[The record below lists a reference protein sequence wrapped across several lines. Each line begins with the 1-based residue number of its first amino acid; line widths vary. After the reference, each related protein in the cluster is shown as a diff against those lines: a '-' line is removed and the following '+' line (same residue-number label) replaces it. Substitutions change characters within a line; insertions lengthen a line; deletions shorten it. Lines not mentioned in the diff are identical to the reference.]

1 MALDY
6 LSELSL
12 KQFITFALAEDVA
25 DGDVTSLACIPSDA
39 ENTATLVMK
48 ADGIIAGINLAEKI
62 FLHINPS
69 IEFKANIRDGKEV
82 KKGDVIL
89 TLKGNCRDIL
99 KGERIMLNCMQRM
112 SAIATYTHFMV
123 GLIKGTSAKLLDTRK
138 TTPNFRMMEK
148 WAVVIGGGN
157 NHRYNLNDMVMI
169 KDNHIDYAGGI
180 KKAIFATQN
189 YLEQKELKVKIEV
202 EARDLGEV
210 KEILDAGGVDR
221 IMLDNMSNDDMK
233 TAVEIIGDSAETE
246 ASGGITE
253 ETIRGVAETGVDF
266 ISVGALTH
274 SVKSLDMSLIVE

>member
-210 KEILDAGGVDR
+210 KEILDTGGVDR